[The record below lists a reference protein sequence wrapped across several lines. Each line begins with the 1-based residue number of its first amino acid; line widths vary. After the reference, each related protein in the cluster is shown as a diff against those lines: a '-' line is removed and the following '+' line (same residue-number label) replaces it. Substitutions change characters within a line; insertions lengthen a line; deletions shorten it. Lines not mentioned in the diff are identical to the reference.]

1 VTITRRHH
9 PLLGQ
14 QLDVWRV
21 NKSILVLTM
30 HDGSR
35 VKLPREWT
43 DLDGPVPG
51 CAPNGDSRF
60 TVSGLRELIQLLE
73 RLRNRI

>member
-21 NKSILVLTM
+21 NKSILVLTL

-43 DLDGPVPG
+43 DLDGSVPD
-51 CAPNGDSRF
+51 CALDGDSRF
-60 TVSGLRELIQLLE
+60 TVSGLRELIHLVEQ
-73 RLRNRI
+73 LRNRI